1 MEEYIEWQKAG
12 APERWS
18 HKKKYNYG
26 NVLRM
31 TQEDYLDAVLRNA
44 KRVSRNE
51 KIFSEEYIEE
61 RLTMTETL
69 ILQDIGRGLSNQEI
83 CVELGV
89 KMSTV
94 KGHIY
99 NLYKKLGVKSRGQ
112 AIVKGKE
119 LGVLE

>member
-1 MEEYIEWQKAG
+1 MLFVRLVPHE
-12 APERWS
+12 
-18 HKKKYNYG
+18 KK
-26 NVLRM
+26 
-31 TQEDYLDAVLRNA
+31 
-44 KRVSRNE
+44 
-51 KIFSEEYIEE
+51 FPEEYIEE

-83 CVELGV
+83 CAELGV

-99 NLYKKLGVKSRGQ
+99 NLYKKLGVNSRGQ

-119 LGVLE
+119 MGVLE